1 MRFDAPHA
9 RVQLPADQLM
19 RLTHARG
26 TRLRAITGT
35 SWITIDNDP
44 RDLVLQPGE
53 EWVVDAE
60 QPVLVT
66 SLGGVATVAV
76 CAPAQAD
83 SAAVLAARR
92 AVGWVARHA
101 GTWRHPAPAAA
112 QIEA

>member
-9 RVQLPADQLM
+9 RVQLPADQLL

-26 TRLRAITGT
+26 TRLRAISGT
-35 SWITIDNDP
+35 SWITIDDDP
-44 RDLVLQPGE
+44 RDLVLAPGE

-60 QPVLVT
+60 RPVLVT

-76 CAPAQAD
+76 CAPALAD
-83 SAAVLAARR
+83 GAARVAVRR
-92 AVGWVARHA
+92 AADWVARHA
-101 GTWRHPAPAAA
+101 GAWSHPTPSAV